1 MIDSEYQPELSN
13 NTASFPWPP
22 RDGDSPIDAIAT
34 TWKESVFSPAQFFRR
49 MPREFDFGWV
59 LGYYLI
65 MGVVAAGINLF
76 WRMLLGP
83 SLIERYM
90 PDGATPAN
98 PVSDFLMS
106 PLMLVIA
113 LFIAA
118 GVVHLFLLM
127 FRGAKHGFGT
137 TTRVFCF
144 SSGAG
149 LFAVVPVVGP
159 LVGGVWTLVL
169 TVIGLRE
176 AHETSTGKAV
186 ASLLVP
192 FFLLSVLMLFMFF
205 AMVAAGFVI
214 HPR

>member
-1 MIDSEYQPELSN
+1 VIDSEYQPELN
-13 NTASFPWPP
+13 DNTPSFPWPP
-22 RDGDSPIDAIAT
+22 RDGESPIDALAS
-34 TWKESVFSPAQFFRR
+34 TWKESVFSPAHFFRR

-65 MGVVAAGINLF
+65 VGVVAAGINLF

-83 SLIERYM
+83 SLIERFM
-90 PDGATPAN
+90 PNGQAPAN
-98 PVSDFLMS
+98 PITEFLMS

-127 FRGAKHGFGT
+127 FGGAKHGFST
-137 TTRVFCF
+137 TARVFCF
-144 SSGAG
+144 SSGPG
-149 LFAVVPVVGP
+149 LFAVVPFVGP
-159 LVGGVWTLVL
+159 FVGGIWTLVM

-176 AHETSTGKAV
+176 AHETSTGKAI

-192 FFLLSVLMLFMFF
+192 FVLLSMLMLFVFF
-205 AMVAAGFVI
+205 AMIAAGLVVD
-214 HPR
+214 PR